1 MAVERLDHTL
11 NLPFERVPEVEL
23 PPPPVPPTEQELRVK
38 LQEQTAAQQV
48 AEEILSDQ
56 ERIAMR

>member
-23 PPPPVPPTEQELRVK
+23 PPPPVPPTEQELRVNCK
-38 LQEQTAAQQV
+38 
-48 AEEILSDQ
+48 
-56 ERIAMR
+56 R

>member
-1 MAVERLDHTL
+1 LSG
-11 NLPFERVPEVEL
+11 VPEVEL
-23 PPPPVPPTEQELRVK
+23 PLPPVPPTEQELRVK